1 MRKFKRG
8 FTLIELVIVIAVLG
22 ILGGLAIPRFL
33 DAQASAKGAKI
44 VADLRTIDSAS
55 TLYTTQHGQYPDTI
69 SSANPSTSDGFIT
82 NFLAN
87 WPKPDTG
94 TFIIVENDGTNK
106 TYENITATYYTLNDQ
121 GRALYNGHT
130 VEWYLSGGSTNYSDN
145 NLVKAISAISTY
157 LSKKGLSWNQRCGST
172 INNLAT
178 GLTVDKSI
186 LDAVGYTGATLYWHT
201 NTDTPYYFATTYN
214 NSGNSGAQWLA
225 RFVEVNGTL
234 YYVNETT
241 QLGHLESYGTGSTST
256 QKMQTGLDALVAAGK
271 AVKLGTV
278 TTE

>member
-1 MRKFKRG
+1 MQKFKRG

-44 VADLRTIDSAS
+44 VTDLRTIDSAS
-55 TLYTTQHGQYPDTI
+55 TLYSTQHGQYPDTI

-82 NFLAN
+82 NFLAD

-106 TYENITATYYTLNDQ
+106 TYENVTATYYTLNDQ

-130 VEWYLSGGSTNYSDN
+130 VEWYLNGGSTDYTDN
-145 NLVKAISAISTY
+145 NLVTAISTISTY
-157 LSKKGLSWNQRCGST
+157 LSQSGLNWYQRNGST
-172 INNLAT
+172 LNKMLT
-178 GLTVDKSI
+178 GLTVDQSI
-186 LDAVGYTGATLYWHT
+186 LDAVGYTGAALYWHT
-201 NTDTPYYFATTYN
+201 DTGAAYFFATTYN
-214 NSGNSGAQWLA
+214 NSGNSGAQWVPT
-225 RFVEVNGTL
+225 FVEVNGTV
-234 YYVNETT
+234 YYIHHPT
-241 QLGHLESYGTGSTST
+241 QKGDIAKNGTGSTEAE
-256 QKMQTGLDALVAAGK
+256 KMQNALEYLVTTGEVT
-271 AVKLGTV
+271 KLGTV